1 MGAIGQAENQ
11 VRINATAE
19 ADHLTALTMERV
31 MGMGDRDI
39 F

>member
-11 VRINATAE
+11 VRVDAAAE
-19 ADHLTALTMERV
+19 ADHLTALAMEWV
-31 MGMGDRDI
+31 MGMGDGHI